1 MMMATPVM
9 RIKGF
14 GLFKLPIIYINI
26 LIVLQQVFIYQK
38 CMLNFLAVLLSK
50 ADFVDLKP
58 YIKGQINEFI

>member
-9 RIKGF
+9 RKKDLACLSSL
-14 GLFKLPIIYINI
+14 LFINI